1 MGSLA
6 VALWLSY
13 SKPCGIFPDQGSN
26 PCPLHWQVD
35 SYTLH
40 HQGSPQCDLCTSQG
54 MQRIVGSL
62 QKPGDMP
69 GTGSSSEP
77 PEDPALL
84 TTSSGRYSLP
94 NHEKIN
100 YCWFQPCCFQC
111 FFGRPRQTNAAPKV
125 GVGLGYLRD
134 REMPVFLEESEVEAR
149 TAEARREH
157 CVWAGTSCPDAW
169 DWRH

>member
-1 MGSLA
+1 MWDLPRPRIEPMSPALA
-6 VALWLSY
+6 GGFL
-13 SKPCGIFPDQGSN
+13 
-26 PCPLHWQVD
+26 
-35 SYTLH
+35 YTA
-40 HQGSPQCDLCTSQG
+40 SPGKSRCDLSTSQG

-84 TTSSGRYSLP
+84 TTSSGRSSLP

-100 YCWFQPCCFQC
+100 YCWFQPCCF
-111 FFGRPRQTNAAPKV
+111 GRPRETNAVPKA

-157 CVWAGTSCPDAW
+157 CVWAGSCPDAW